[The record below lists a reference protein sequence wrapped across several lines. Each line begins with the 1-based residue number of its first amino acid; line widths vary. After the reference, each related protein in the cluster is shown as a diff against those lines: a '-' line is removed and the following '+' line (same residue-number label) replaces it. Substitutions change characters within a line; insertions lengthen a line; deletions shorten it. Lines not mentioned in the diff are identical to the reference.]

1 MRKESSRDS
10 RRQIREE
17 TDNNGAQRVMEDEK
31 RSETSPKPSQ
41 PTPFSIADILSR
53 ETSCAD
59 PRRCDLEKI
68 QAAVFA
74 PTKRHSRE
82 HERADNEHPDGG
94 YEHDQVIH
102 YPRLPTPELG
112 TVHELDIL
120 RRNLAQVNLSNF
132 GNAHLT
138 QGTFKHHLEAL
149 GNLTAYQPVKE
160 PMETSHRQQDE
171 ALDMSKNKYL
181 GGWYCSRELTLF
193 LITRLPTRQKF
204 ADTDGYSKD
213 KKR

>member
-1 MRKESSRDS
+1 MIRQESAGGVA
-10 RRQIREE
+10 RELTTTE
-17 TDNNGAQRVMEDEK
+17 LVPGVMEDEK

-59 PRRCDLEKI
+59 SRRCDLEKI

-74 PTKRHSRE
+74 PARRHSRE
-82 HERADNEHPDGG
+82 YAENEQPDGG
-94 YEHDQVIH
+94 YEHDQVIQ
-102 YPRLPTPELG
+102 YPRLPTPELA

-132 GNAHLT
+132 GSAHLT
-138 QGTFKHHLEAL
+138 QGTFKHQLEAL

-181 GGWYCSRELTLF
+181 GTCHCPHAQFTLQLLTVDLTC
-193 LITRLPTRQKF
+193 IANPG
-204 ADTDGYSKD
+204 AVP
-213 KKR
+213 